1 MSDLTAMLKAQST
14 NGDTMSNATTL
25 KNLLLGG
32 AIVTP
37 KSGVLIQNIHTV
49 ESKGLDVYVIG
60 GEHIDYTFSLTNPT
74 RKERWT
80 TIELTD
86 Y

>member
-1 MSDLTAMLKAQST
+1 
-14 NGDTMSNATTL
+14 MSNVTNL
-25 KNLLLGG
+25 RNLLIDG

-49 ESKGLDVYVIG
+49 EDKGCGVYVIG

-80 TIELTD
+80 TIELSD